1 MSNNQVIAG
10 MLRQIGALLDEQ
22 GIAFKPAAYRKAAQV
37 IDELPKD
44 ISTYG
49 DEKKLKKLPGVGEA
63 IAHKIIE
70 YLETGQMTALENLKI
85 SQGGIPG
92 ELLDIEDL
100 GPKRVREFQMALG
113 INSRADLI
121 KAAEEGK
128 LRDLPRMSEDM
139 ERKILENAKRVKERT
154 KRYPRDEIKE
164 DVEALL
170 ESIKKVSGI
179 DQAEVA
185 GSYRREKETVGDID
199 ILTVT
204 KSPKKVADAITKLKF
219 VKKIIAHGE
228 KKVSFDMKSGLR
240 VDVRFVK
247 KDQWGS
253 ALLYF
258 TGSKE
263 HNIAMRKVAMAK
275 GWKLSEYGLFEGEKV
290 LASKT
295 EKEIYDKLGLKY
307 YEPKE
312 RVGGL

>member
-1 MSNNQVIAG
+1 MNDNKAIAG

-22 GIAFKPAAYRKAAQV
+22 GIAFKPAAYRRAAQV
-37 IDELPKD
+37 VEELPHD
-44 ISTYG
+44 IATYDG
-49 DEKKLKKLPGVGEA
+49 VEELKKLPSIGEG
-63 IAHKIIE
+63 IGKKIVE
-70 YLETGQMTALENLKI
+70 YLDTGKMTALENLKI

-113 INSRADLI
+113 IQTVADLI
-121 KAAEEGK
+121 QAAEKGK
-128 LRDLPRMSEDM
+128 LRDLPRMSEEM
-139 ERKILENAKRVKERT
+139 EKKILENAKRVKERI
-154 KRYPRDEIKE
+154 KRYSLKEIKKG
-164 DVEALL
+164 VEALMKD
-170 ESIKKVSGI
+170 IKKVTGVEK
-179 DQAEVA
+179 AEVA

-199 ILTVT
+199 ILVVT

-219 VKKIIAHGE
+219 VKKVIAHGE

-258 TGSKE
+258 TGDKA
-263 HNIAMRKVAMAK
+263 HNIEMRKVAIK
-275 GWKLSEYGLFEGEKV
+275 KNWKLNEYGLFEGEKV
-290 LASKT
+290 IASKT
-295 EKEIYDKLGLKY
+295 EKEIYEKLGLKY